1 MAESSNNKRTPYN
14 LDSGVGQPC
23 TLDSVVGWSRKH
35 CPVLSSVSRVDGDR
49 FLGGRVEDKRGAES
63 TTIYSRQCH
72 KYTVVILG
80 GGWMGDKRGAESTTI
95 YSRQ

>member
-35 CPVLSSVSRVDGDR
+35 RPVLSSVSRVDGGN
-49 FLGGRVEDKRGAES
+49 FV
-63 TTIYSRQCH
+63 
-72 KYTVVILG
+72 

-95 YSRQ
+95 YSRQCHKYMVVFFGVGGCATIIIAKRNVN